1 MNSEDSFAEGN
12 KPDQGM
18 SPDQGMQPDDAVA
31 MDIPDPPAELIDGEV
46 VDGDDRDAAATDVE
60 KELAERTEDLQR
72 VTAEYANFRRRT
84 ERDRAAVIETAK
96 GAVLKELLPILDDL
110 GLAAQHGDL
119 EGPLKSV
126 HDKLTAILNQFGV
139 EAFGAQ
145 GEEFDPERHEAVQD
159 TSTGDD
165 KVLGLVMRQGYA
177 HGERILRTA
186 MVMISDPE
194 ADAADGTD

>member
-31 MDIPDPPAELIDGEV
+31 MDIPDTPAELFDGEV

-110 GLAAQHGDL
+110 GLAAQ
-119 EGPLKSV
+119 

>member
-1 MNSEDSFAEGN
+1 MTTNPEEQAPTPDEAAEVFEDSQQQEATPADADAETTT
-12 KPDQGM
+12 
-18 SPDQGMQPDDAVA
+18 
-31 MDIPDPPAELIDGEV
+31 
-46 VDGDDRDAAATDVE
+46 DAAEAEAAQSAEPAANDDIE
-60 KELAERTEDLQR
+60 AQLAERTEDLQR

-84 ERDRAAVIETAK
+84 ERDRAAVIDTAK
-96 GAVLKELLPILDDL
+96 GSVLTELLPILDDL

-126 HDKLTAILNQFGV
+126 NDKLHAVLTKFGV
-139 EAFGAQ
+139 QPFGEA
-145 GEEFDPERHEAVQD
+145 GEAFDPERHEAVQD

-186 MVMISDPE
+186 MVMISDPAE
-194 ADAADGTD
+194 